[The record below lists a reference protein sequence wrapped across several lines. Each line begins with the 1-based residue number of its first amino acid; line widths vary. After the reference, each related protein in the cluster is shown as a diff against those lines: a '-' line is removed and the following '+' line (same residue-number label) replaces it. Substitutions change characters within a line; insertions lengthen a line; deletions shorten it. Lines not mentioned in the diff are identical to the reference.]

1 MSSLTLSI
9 PAEIRQKMRS
19 FKYIN
24 WSAVAREAIINKI
37 ELLER
42 MNKLLAKSKLT
53 EKETIEYGR
62 LINKQIWKKHKANK

>member
-62 LINKQIWKKHKANK
+62 LINKRIWKKHKANK

>member
-9 PAEIRQKMRS
+9 PAEIKQKMRS

-62 LINKQIWKKHKANK
+62 LINKRIWKKHKTNK